1 MLGGFVFRLG
11 IGALPFLLPLM
22 LQVGFGMNPF
32 QSGLITFA
40 SAVGAISMKMAV
52 GTVLRRFGFRTILVI
67 NSLVSAAF
75 LAVCAAFTQT
85 TPIAAMLALLLVGG
99 FFRSLQFTSINTI
112 AYAEL
117 DNARVSRATALVSVG
132 QQLSI
137 SAGVAIGALAVELTL
152 RFRGDGT
159 LQAAD
164 FPPAFLAVAI
174 ISALSVLIFARLP
187 ADAGAELAGR
197 LPAPT
202 EPSDPGVPWHPPSV
216 ATALTIFGR

>member
-1 MLGGFVFRLG
+1 MPIDYTDEDL
-11 IGALPFLLPLM
+11 
-22 LQVGFGMNPF
+22 
-32 QSGLITFA
+32 
-40 SAVGAISMKMAV
+40 
-52 GTVLRRFGFRTILVI
+52 
-67 NSLVSAAF
+67 AARWEE
-75 LAVCAAFTQT
+75 
-85 TPIAAMLALLLVGG
+85 
-99 FFRSLQFTSINTI
+99 FFESSENRVRVAEVADLYPEVRSINI

-137 SAGVAIGALAVELTL
+137 SAGVAIGALAVELTV

-202 EPSDPGVPWHPPSV
+202 EPSDRPVG
-216 ATALTIFGR
+216 